1 MGEVAGI
8 NLLARLSE
16 RPSGPVMTGW
26 AKWAVAIAI
35 AGLAMGGAAPS
46 YAAGNSSVAVSRLA
60 PGETDARREALLQQ
74 MLARPNDLD
83 LAFEYATLSSQAGD
97 YEAAISTLERMLIYA
112 PNTPRLQLELGV
124 LYYRLGAYD
133 VARSYFEQ
141 ALANP
146 NVPPSIASQIQL
158 YLQQLALTADP
169 PSFSASIFSAIRWES
184 NANSGPGTQ
193 NVTLSGIDFTID
205 EQAVGKPGWSALN
218 IGTMHYAYDLKR
230 QGDRIEFDA
239 LAYSTA
245 YFDSDLQDV
254 DLDFFELTLGPSFNM
269 KRWGMEKTRA
279 YIYAIGD
286 LAYLGYDY
294 YFGAPGAGIR
304 LLSFAAERSVL
315 DARLETRVRQFNDTS
330 DLPTNTLRDGAQTR
344 FGATYSYYL
353 TPALVLTT
361 QGYAQR
367 ENAEVGF
374 YTDWEIAFSGGLAWT
389 FDNPVWN
396 GKYPWTLQVGGGA
409 IRRDYDD
416 PDPTINAFE
425 AERDDIFWGRAA
437 LVLPVAETW
446 ALVPQVEYRDQNSN
460 YDIRAFDD
468 LTALLGVQKRF

>member
-1 MGEVAGI
+1 MRGWGKWAIAVAVAG
-8 NLLARLSE
+8 LGMAGAM
-16 RPSGPVMTGW
+16 PSF
-26 AKWAVAIAI
+26 
-35 AGLAMGGAAPS
+35 
-46 YAAGNSSVAVSRLA
+46 AAGDSSAAVERLT
-60 PGETDARREALLQQ
+60 PEQVDARRETLLKQ

-97 YEAAISTLERMLIYA
+97 YEAAVSTLERMLIYA

-133 VARSYFEQ
+133 VARGYFEQ

-146 NVPPSIASQIQL
+146 NVPPSIAEQIRL

-169 PSFSASIFSAIRWES
+169 PPFSATFFSAIRWES

-193 NVTLSGIDFTID
+193 SVTLNGINFTID
-205 EQAVGKPGWSALN
+205 QQAVGHAGWSALN
-218 IGTMHYAYDLKR
+218 IGTLHYNYDLKR

-245 YFDSDLQDV
+245 YFENELQNV
-254 DLDFFELTLGPSFNM
+254 SLDFFEGTLGPSFNL
-269 KRWGMEKTRA
+269 KRLGMDKSRG

-286 LAYLGYDY
+286 LAYLGYDP
-294 YFGAPGAGIR
+294 YFSAPGAGLR

-315 DARLETRVRQFNDTS
+315 DARLETRVREFTNTS
-330 DLPTNTLRDGAQTR
+330 DLPTNSLRDGPQTR
-344 FGATYSYYL
+344 FGVTYSYYL

-367 ENAEVGF
+367 EDVTAGF
-374 YTDWEIAFSGGLAWT
+374 YSDWEMAFSGGLAWT
-389 FDNPVWN
+389 FDNPLWQARF
-396 GKYPWTLQVGGGA
+396 PWTLQVGAGA
-409 IRRDYDD
+409 IHRDYDD
-416 PDPTINAFE
+416 PDPTINPNTPE
-425 AERDDIFWGRAA
+425 TDRVFWTRGA

-446 ALVPQVEYRDQNSN
+446 ALVPQVEYRDQESN
-460 YDIRAFDD
+460 YDIRAFTD
-468 LTALLGVQKRF
+468 LTALVGVQKRF